1 MIVFS
6 TSSRGSFVVSTA
18 PAKRTMIGATLL
30 LLFASLQML
39 SVTGEDYIINEERP
53 NWAKVKNGDFS
64 LVEIAD
70 ESMVQEYFDV

>member
-1 MIVFS
+1 M
-6 TSSRGSFVVSTA
+6 VSTA

-53 NWAKVKNGDFS
+53 NSAKVKNCDFS
-64 LVEIAD
+64 LVDMAE
-70 ESMVQEYFDV
+70 ESMVQEYFDVEYI